1 MYGESNHFRDEN
13 NATRNEIAFQN
24 LIAVANNPILF
35 GALSEETKQK
45 LIETIAT
52 YTEENLQ
59 AIEYYRNSAD
69 AEFDGH
75 RFNK

>member
-1 MYGESNHFRDEN
+1 MELYLKK
-13 NATRNEIAFQN
+13 Q
-24 LIAVANNPILF
+24 
-35 GALSEETKQK
+35 KQK
-45 LIETIAT
+45 LVETIAT

-69 AEFDGH
+69 AEFNGH